1 MMGEEEDLSL
11 YREINKLSLAAV
23 EEKES
28 VRRFVNLYLQNTEER
43 GDLVHQQ
50 PVASPPTEEEKE
62 EKRPP
67 LLVGGLPV
75 IRAARR

>member
-1 MMGEEEDLSL
+1 MGEEEDLSL
-11 YREINKLSLAAV
+11 YCEINKLSLAAV

-28 VRRFVNLYLQNTEER
+28 VRRFVNLYLQNAEER
-43 GDLVHQQ
+43 VGLVHQQ
-50 PVASPPTEEEKE
+50 SVVASPPKTEEKE

-75 IRAARR
+75 VRAARR